1 MAIVDRVRDLVT
13 PIVEAEGVALYD
25 VEHQGGVLRVF
36 VDAPDRVLG
45 DETTGIEIGVI
56 QRISRQVSHLLDEA
70 DPIPGRYTLEVSCPG
85 LERPLR
91 TPEHF
96 RRAVVTEVKVKT
108 HLQGILGT
116 GEIGKLLVIP
126 QEDLHAAVL
135 LPALGEAEAA
145 VAGLLRPF
153 SVKRDVER
161 PGGIEGSVVFLMVA
175 APRDSVAD
183 LLRVTLGEALRP

>member
-25 VEHQGGVLRVF
+25 VEHQGGVLRVL

-56 QRISRQVSHLLDEA
+56 QRISRQVSHLLDET
-70 DPIPGRYTLEVSCPG
+70 DPIPGRYTLEVSSPG

-96 RRAVVTEVKVKT
+96 RRVVGTEVKVKT
-108 HLQGILGT
+108 HPHVDGDRRAR
-116 GEIGKLLVIP
+116 GEL
-126 QEDLHAAVL
+126 AAADDDGFEIVTDAGARRFAYGDVSKARTVFEWG
-135 LPALGEAEAA
+135 PA
-145 VAGLLRPF
+145 P
-153 SVKRDVER
+153 K
-161 PGGIEGSVVFLMVA
+161 PGGSRPTQTSTEKE
-175 APRDSVAD
+175 APTS
-183 LLRVTLGEALRP
+183 